1 MISPWIISTV
11 VLTLISSVSMYFTFK
26 FARVILRFE
35 DAVEKS
41 LDVLDENFL
50 ALSQILDTPLF
61 YNSPEVKRALD
72 SISSAR
78 DGVLYVANSLTSSE
92 VGALETTNIG
102 DEEIGN

>member
-11 VLTLISSVSMYFTFK
+11 ALTLISSVSMYFTFK

-41 LDVLDENFL
+41 LDILDENFL
-50 ALSQILDTPLF
+50 VLSQILETPLF

-72 SISSAR
+72 TISSSR
-78 DGVLYVANSLTSSE
+78 DAILYVANSLTSSE
-92 VGALETTNIG
+92 VGVLEATNTG